1 MAENTVLVVDDEES
15 VATTIRE
22 ILRLDGHTVTAV
34 TSGTEA
40 LRLLNERQFDVV
52 LTDLRL
58 TDIDGIEV
66 LREVQRTAPETAAIM
81 LTGYASLESAV
92 AALRSGAYD
101 YLMKPS
107 DVEELRA
114 TVNRAI
120 ERRELRRRLVE
131 LEEIDRLK
139 TQFLSMA
146 SHELR
151 TPLTAVSGFIQV
163 ARRRITRAA
172 DHDDPSVD
180 WKQEAT
186 RAAETLE
193 LAQRQSRRLGRLVDE
208 LLDVSRLQLGRVELH
223 PSEFDLVS
231 AVNEL
236 IERMRLLSTTHAL
249 EFRTDVESAP
259 IEADRDRIDQ
269 VFENLI
275 GNAIKYSPVG
285 ARVRVA
291 LTTQGEEAEVTI
303 ADEGIG
309 IAPDEIDRIFNL
321 FYRSPDPR
329 AGHVGGLGLGLY
341 ISREIITRHGGR
353 LWVDSGEGGSTF
365 HATLPLRVTAS
376 PADAAAIAGGGEVPA
391 ITGRGEAPKR

>member
-1 MAENTVLVVDDEES
+1 MTEATVLVVDDEES
-15 VATTIRE
+15 VATTIE
-22 ILRLDGHTVTAV
+22 AILRMDGHDV
-34 TSGTEA
+34 TSVTTGA
-40 LRLLNERQFDVV
+40 DAVRLLNERRYDVV

-58 TDIDGIEV
+58 GDMDGIDV
-66 LREVQRTAPETAAIM
+66 LREVQRTSPETASIM

-120 ERRELRRRLVE
+120 ERGLLRRRLQE
-131 LEEIDRLK
+131 LEEVDRLK

-163 ARRRITRAA
+163 ARRRITRASGS
-172 DHDDPSVD
+172 DSPD

-193 LAQRQSRRLGRLVDE
+193 LAQRQARRLGRLVDE
-208 LLDVSRLQLGRVELH
+208 LLDVSRLQLGRIELH
-223 PSEFDLVS
+223 ERELDLVHS
-231 AVNEL
+231 LKEV
-236 IERMRLLSTTHAL
+236 IDRMRLLHTGHS
-249 EFRTDVESAP
+249 FD
-259 IEADRDRIDQ
+259 IEAPATTALVLADLDRMDQ
-269 VFENLI
+269 VFENLL
-275 GNAIKYSPVG
+275 GNAVKYSPNGG
-285 ARVRVA
+285 AVSIRVRGDAGEAHVA
-291 LTTQGEEAEVTI
+291 VT
-303 ADEGIG
+303 DHGIG
-309 IAPDEIDRIFNL
+309 IAADELENVFNL

-341 ISREIITRHGGR
+341 ISREIVTRHGGR
-353 LWVDSGEGGSTF
+353 MWAESGPQGSTF
-365 HATLPLRVTAS
+365 HVVLPLAS
-376 PADAAAIAGGGEVPA
+376 AATSGEV
-391 ITGRGEAPKR
+391 TVRGGATRA